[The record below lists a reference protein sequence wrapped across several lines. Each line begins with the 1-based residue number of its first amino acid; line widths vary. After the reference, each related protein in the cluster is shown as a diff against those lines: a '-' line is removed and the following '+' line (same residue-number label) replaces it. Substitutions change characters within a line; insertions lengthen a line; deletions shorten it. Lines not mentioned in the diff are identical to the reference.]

1 MPIFPF
7 LKTVHFLVLDQAVTI
22 FNGLRLE
29 KGSKNENDQETPVP
43 RLAWKQFGAV
53 LNQMENLISDLIWDV
68 FFTRGNLVPELG
80 LLRDI
85 LLLNRADLFSNFYDL
100 VREHLMH
107 EASKL
112 RCVNFILL
120 INMMLTFD

>member
-1 MPIFPF
+1 M
-7 LKTVHFLVLDQAVTI
+7 LDQCIIYFYSDRAVTI
-22 FNGLRLE
+22 FNGLRL
-29 KGSKNENDQETPVP
+29 KQGAKNENDQETSVP

-100 VREHLMH
+100 VQEHSVH
-107 EASKL
+107 EPKL
-112 RCVNFILL
+112 R
-120 INMMLTFD
+120 

>member
-1 MPIFPF
+1 M
-7 LKTVHFLVLDQAVTI
+7 TI

-112 RCVNFILL
+112 RCVNFSFL